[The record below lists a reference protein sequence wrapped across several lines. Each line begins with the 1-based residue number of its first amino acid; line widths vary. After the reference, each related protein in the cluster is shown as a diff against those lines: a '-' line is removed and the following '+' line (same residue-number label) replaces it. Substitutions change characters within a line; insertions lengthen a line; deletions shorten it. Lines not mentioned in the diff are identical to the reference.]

1 MASQTPLGTLS
12 SPLIVATKLA
22 YASLLG
28 ALFLMASIIIR
39 MAWSADWMVAKDLCI
54 METIA
59 EIPRLAAPPARAC
72 LPPRQARSLSQLIE
86 IN

>member
-59 EIPRLAAPPARAC
+59 EIPRPAEPLTRAC
-72 LPPRQARSLSQLIE
+72 LPPGQARSLSQLIE
-86 IN
+86 IH